1 MRGSVLYIPCQF
13 RLCVFFMS
21 RLFRHW
27 EIPTWKASFMGP
39 NGLILTILISRFY
52 RLWNYFSLVLPLYY
66 LSVQTLF
73 DHPLSPGECVQCTL
87 FIIKSCAL
95 FFFFMERKCL
105 IGTVFTLKKGREG
118 KLLSFC
124 LGSIDTN
131 SALVILNVNLFAMNE
146 RLMLSKSL
154 SRED

>member
-1 MRGSVLYIPCQF
+1 MP
-13 RLCVFFMS
+13 

-27 EIPTWKASFMGP
+27 EIPTWKASLMGP
-39 NGLILTILISRFY
+39 NGLILTILISRSY
-52 RLWNYFSLVLPLYY
+52 RLWNYFSSVLPLYH

-87 FIIKSCAL
+87 FIIKSCAV
-95 FFFFMERKCL
+95 FFFFVERKCL
-105 IGTVFTLKKGREG
+105 IGTVFTLKEGREG

-131 SALVILNVNLFAMNE
+131 SVLVILNVNLFAISE

-154 SRED
+154 FRED

>member
-1 MRGSVLYIPCQF
+1 MP
-13 RLCVFFMS
+13 

-27 EIPTWKASFMGP
+27 EIPTWKASLMGP

-87 FIIKSCAL
+87 FIIKSCAV
-95 FFFFMERKCL
+95 FFFFVERKCL
-105 IGTVFTLKKGREG
+105 IGTVFTLNEGREG

-131 SALVILNVNLFAMNE
+131 SVLVILNVYLFAISE

-154 SRED
+154 FRED

>member
-1 MRGSVLYIPCQF
+1 MIDNIFVTKVTLPQFKVGNLRWWRILNSGFYIRAVFCIF
-13 RLCVFFMS
+13 LASSACVFFYAS
-21 RLFRHW
+21 PFSIRHW

-87 FIIKSCAL
+87 FIIKSCAV
-95 FFFFMERKCL
+95 FFSSWKENVSSEQYLHWRKA
-105 IGTVFTLKKGREG
+105 G
-118 KLLSFC
+118 K
-124 LGSIDTN
+124 
-131 SALVILNVNLFAMNE
+131 VNY
-146 RLMLSKSL
+146 
-154 SRED
+154 